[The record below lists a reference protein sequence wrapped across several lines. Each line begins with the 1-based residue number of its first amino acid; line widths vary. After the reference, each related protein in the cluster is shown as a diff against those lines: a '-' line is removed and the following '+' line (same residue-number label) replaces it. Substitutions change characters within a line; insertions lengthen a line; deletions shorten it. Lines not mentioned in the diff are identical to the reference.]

1 MEHDCKFEKE
11 IIEMSGNLK
20 VLVSEFKAMN
30 GSLRDTRASNKEHI
44 EESKPYREKINVIW
58 STIHTVKW
66 AIMLVFGSGLV
77 WRVVEFFTKTK

>member
-1 MEHDCKFEKE
+1 MEPCKFEKE
-11 IIEMSGNLK
+11 IIEMCGDVK

-30 GSLRDTRASNKEHI
+30 GSLRDTRTESKQHI
-44 EESKPYREKINVIW
+44 EEGKDYRNKVNIIW

-77 WRVVEFFTKTK
+77 WRVVEFFTKSK